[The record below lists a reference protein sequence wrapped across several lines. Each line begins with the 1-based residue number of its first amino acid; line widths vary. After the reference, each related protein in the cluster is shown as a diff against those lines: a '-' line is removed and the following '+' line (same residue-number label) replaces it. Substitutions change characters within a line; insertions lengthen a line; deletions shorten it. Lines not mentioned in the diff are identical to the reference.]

1 MATRPDP
8 KNKSASSSD
17 QRRLRTQRIVFVLF
31 SLVLIVAM
39 ILPLVAN

>member
-1 MATRPDP
+1 MATRPDS
-8 KNKSASSSD
+8 KNKSASSND